1 MADPERRCIVTGESG
16 GTFGLIRF
24 VRDPDGFAV
33 PDLDEKLPGR
43 GAWMTA
49 ARPVLE
55 KAERRNPFARA
66 FRAETRIPPDLADVL
81 ERLLCRKCLDL
92 IGLARGAGQLVAG
105 FDKVEEWSRAGRIA
119 VMVLA
124 SDAGPS
130 GDEKGRRMARGCPL
144 VDRFDRH
151 ELGLALGVENVVH
164 AAVAPGRL
172 AERLMREAARL
183 DGVAGSRRK
192 QLTETDDR

>member
-16 GTFGLIRF
+16 DTFGLIRF
-24 VRDPDGFAV
+24 VRDPDGVAV

-43 GAWMTA
+43 GAWITA
-49 ARPVLE
+49 ARPVLD
-55 KAERRNPFARA
+55 KAVRRNPFPRA
-66 FRAETRIPPDLADVL
+66 FRTETRIQPDLVDLL
-81 ERLLCRKCLDL
+81 ERLLRKKCLEL
-92 IGLARGAGQLVAG
+92 IGLAKGAGQLVSG
-105 FDKVEEWSRAGRIA
+105 YDKVEEWARAGRIA
-119 VMVLA
+119 VMLLA

-130 GDEKGRRMARGCPL
+130 GDEKGRRLGRGLPL

-151 ELGLALGVENVVH
+151 ELGLALGGENVVH

-172 AERLMREAARL
+172 AERLAREAGRL
-183 DGVAGSRRK
+183 GGVAESPRT